1 MSTTLVNRIA
11 VLRSTLVALVAV
23 VLFPG
28 GLDGGTG
35 APSRPSPA
43 PHEVPA
49 DVAVQAYIR
58 PAGSVLTILVRV
70 PLESMRDVDF
80 PLRDSGAL
88 ELTDPELAT
97 LLEEAATIWIAGYLR
112 FFEHGRPLGDERIEA
127 TQLSIPSDRSF
138 ASFEGA
144 ATRIAASPLAPTVEL
159 RPTQAFLD
167 VRLEVPIDDE
177 AARFAVEPELAHLGI
192 ETVSVIHLVLPSGVE
207 RVFQYAGNPGRV
219 ELDPRWH
226 QAVFRFVAMG
236 FAHILG
242 GIDHLLFVLCLVI
255 PLRSV
260 RTLVP
265 VVTAFTVAHS
275 ITLIAAAMGLAPSVL
290 WFGPLIETLIAAS
303 IVWMALENIVG
314 AGLSRRWMVAFGF
327 GLVHGF
333 GFSFVLAESLQF
345 AGGHLVTSLLAF
357 NVGVEF
363 GQLAV
368 LLVAVPV
375 LRWAF
380 GRLVEER
387 MGVIVLSVLIAHTA
401 WHWMTA
407 RGATLLLYD
416 LRWPTLDA
424 ALGTVLIRWGLLA
437 VVCLAAAWGLSGLFG
452 ARRGRTGGPDL
463 AAGSGR

>member
-1 MSTTLVNRIA
+1 MVFALALLALAPVGLKGGGRSASDIPA
-11 VLRSTLVALVAV
+11 V
-23 VLFPG
+23 
-28 GLDGGTG
+28 
-35 APSRPSPA
+35 

-58 PAGSVLTILVRV
+58 PMGSLLTVLVRV
-70 PLESMRDVDF
+70 PLESMRDVEF
-80 PLRDSGAL
+80 PLRESGAL
-88 ELTDPELAT
+88 ELTDPELRA

-112 FFEHGRPLGDERIEA
+112 FYEDGQQLGDERIVA

-144 ATRIAASPLAPTVEL
+144 AERIAAPPLASTVEL

-167 VRLEVPIDDE
+167 VRMEVPIRDPG
-177 AARFAVEPELAHLGI
+177 ARFAVDPELAHLGI
-192 ETVSVIHLVLPSGVE
+192 ETVSVIHLVLPNGVE
-207 RVFQYAGNPGRV
+207 RVFQYVGNPGRV

-236 FAHILG
+236 FGHILG
-242 GIDHLLFVLCLVI
+242 GVDHLLFVLCLVI
-255 PLRSV
+255 PLRSF
-260 RTLVP
+260 RSLVP

-275 ITLIAAAMGLAPSVL
+275 ITLIAAALGLAPSVL
-290 WFGPLIETLIAAS
+290 WFVPLIETLIAAS

-333 GFSFVLAESLQF
+333 GFSFVLADSLQF
-345 AGGHLVTSLLAF
+345 AGAHLITSLLAF
-357 NVGVEF
+357 NVGVEL

-375 LRWAF
+375 LAWLFRRVVA
-380 GRLVEER
+380 ER
-387 MGVIVLSVLIAHTA
+387 MGVVVLSVIVAHTA

-416 LRWPTLDA
+416 LRWPALDSTSGA
-424 ALGTVLIRWGLLA
+424 VLLGWGLLVA
-437 VVCLAAAWGLSGLFG
+437 VCLGAGWGLSGVFG
-452 ARRGRTGGPDL
+452 SARAERV
-463 AAGSGR
+463 GSA

>member
-1 MSTTLVNRIA
+1 MKRTLGSKFG
-11 VLRSTLVALVAV
+11 VLRTTAIALVFVAL
-23 VLFPG
+23 LPEGLTG
-28 GLDGGTG
+28 GVEIDAG
-35 APSRPSPA
+35 PSA
-43 PHEVPA
+43 LPHEVPA

-58 PAGSVLTILVRV
+58 PADSVLTVLVRV
-70 PLESMRDVDF
+70 PLESMRDVEF
-80 PLRDSGAL
+80 PLRESGAL
-88 ELTDPELAT
+88 ELTDPELRT

-112 FFEHGRPLGDERIEA
+112 FFEDGRALGDERIVA

-138 ASFEGA
+138 VSFEGA
-144 ATRIAASPLAPTVEL
+144 AARIAAAPLAPTVEL
-159 RPTQAFLD
+159 RPTTAFLD

-207 RVFQYAGNPGRV
+207 RVFQYEGNPGRV

-226 QAVFRFVAMG
+226 QAVIRFVSMG
-236 FAHILG
+236 FTHILG

-260 RTLVP
+260 RSLIP

-314 AGLSRRWMVAFGF
+314 AGLSRRWIVAFGF

-345 AGGHLVTSLLAF
+345 AGGHLITSLLAF
-357 NVGVEF
+357 NVGVEL

-368 LLVAVPV
+368 LAVAVPLLGWLFRRV
-375 LRWAF
+375 VA
-380 GRLVEER
+380 ER
-387 MGVIVLSVLIAHTA
+387 MGVVVLSALIAHTA
-401 WHWMTA
+401 WHWMA
-407 RGATLLLYD
+407 DRGATLLLYD
-416 LRWPTLDA
+416 LRWPTPGA
-424 ALGTVLIRWGLLA
+424 AFSVVLIRWGLLA
-437 VVCLAAAWGLSGLFG
+437 VVCAGVAWALAGVFG
-452 ARRGRTGGPDL
+452 GRKATRRELT
-463 AAGSGR
+463 